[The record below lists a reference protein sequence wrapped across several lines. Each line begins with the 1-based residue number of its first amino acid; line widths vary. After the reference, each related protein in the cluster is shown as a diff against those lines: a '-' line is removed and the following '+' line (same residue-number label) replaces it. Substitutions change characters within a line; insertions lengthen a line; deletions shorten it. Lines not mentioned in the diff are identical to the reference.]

1 MVHQRT
7 NPLSLFLFLS
17 TYRSVIWYLT
27 HFCSAFSLNV
37 VNIFPVAVYFLSHVN
52 DLKIFSSE
60 YRMVYPSHFPFV
72 DSYVEVFSIYKMSAR
87 DRSPSLGEEFGRY
100 II

>member
-1 MVHQRT
+1 M
-7 NPLSLFLFLS
+7 
-17 TYRSVIWYLT
+17 
-27 HFCSAFSLNV
+27 FCSAFSLKV

-60 YRMVYPSHFPFV
+60 YRIVYPSHFPFV

-87 DRSPSLGEEFGRY
+87 DVTIFLGSKHVY
-100 II
+100 IFITLSIYFQ